1 MCNDPN
7 SFILPVRV
15 KMTRILIADPDART
29 RQALT
34 LLLDRRLGAVHI
46 AEAGDRTS
54 LERQLAANDPDL
66 LLLDRDLPDLSPA
79 EVKSFVGRS
88 AGMRLILM
96 SVDADDV
103 ATAAA
108 LDAAFIYKGAVPDE
122 VLATLK
128 ALIPA

>member
-1 MCNDPN
+1 
-7 SFILPVRV
+7 
-15 KMTRILIADPDART
+15 MTRILIADPDSRT

-34 LLLDRRLGAVHI
+34 LLLERRLGTVHI
-46 AEAGDRTS
+46 DEAGDRAT
-54 LERQLAANDPDL
+54 LERRLAANAPDL
-66 LLLDRDLPDLSPA
+66 LLLDRYLPDLSPA
-79 EVKSFVGRS
+79 QITGFMGRS

-103 ATAAA
+103 ATAEA

-128 ALIPA
+128 ALLPA